1 MRDAVSSTG
10 LAPTAHNETA
20 IESSQPSTTFGGFG
34 DKTFRLQANMR
45 RGTGSSLH
53 GTWSS
58 YASVADARQAAH
70 EMLRD
75 DRVAR
80 VTVVTDTAPPRFVEW
95 VNR

>member
-1 MRDAVSSTG
+1 MEYAWQRQR
-10 LAPTAHNETA
+10 EQ
-20 IESSQPSTTFGGFG
+20 I
-34 DKTFRLQANMR
+34 FRLHANIR

-58 YASVADARQAAH
+58 FASVEDARQAAR

-80 VTVVTDTAPPRFVEW
+80 VTVVTDTVPPRFVEW